1 MPELKLYSIPIE
13 FAMLEQALI
22 ENSGELT
29 PELEKQ
35 LDEFLRA
42 GKDKIEG
49 AAMVLRGMELEA
61 DACSEEAKRL
71 TERSASL
78 GKNAERLKKLVLAA
92 VDGGFGGKVKTS
104 LFTIWGQTSAPTV
117 SFDLAPGA
125 MLETLPEQY
134 VRVRRELAKDALK
147 EAHKRGESLPDEV
160 IVSEIPGTRFL
171 RVK

>member
-1 MPELKLYSIPIE
+1 MKLYEIPME
-13 FAMLEQALI
+13 FAVLEQALI

-49 AAMVLRGMELEA
+49 AAMVLRGLELEA
-61 DACSEEAKRL
+61 DACVAEAARL
-71 TERSASL
+71 SERSDSL
-78 GKNAERLKKLVLAA
+78 QKNAERLRKLVLAA
-92 VDGGFGGKVKTS
+92 IDGGFSGKVKTS

-117 SFDLAPGA
+117 SFDLAPGTD
-125 MLETLPEQY
+125 LSSLPEQF
-134 VRVRRELAKDALK
+134 VRTKRELAKDALK
-147 EAHKRGESLPDEV
+147 EARKRGESLPDEV